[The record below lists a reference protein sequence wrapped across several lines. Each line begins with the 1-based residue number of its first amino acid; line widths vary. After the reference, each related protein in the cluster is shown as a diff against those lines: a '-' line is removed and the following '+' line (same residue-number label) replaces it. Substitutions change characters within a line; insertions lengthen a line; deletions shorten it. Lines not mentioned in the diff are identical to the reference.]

1 MDFSTIIHDRNLQIT
16 GVVIVSFF
24 IAGNLAEFIYSY
36 YKHKQYYTYHSFLI
50 NISIA
55 FLQQLTDAFNKIVFF
70 MGFVFVQE
78 HYSIQ
83 RILHWKELEIDF
95 PFTLFSHFP
104 FLQVN
109 GYMLFIWLFILVVAD
124 FCQYWLHRLSH
135 EVNIMW
141 AGHIVHHSMEEYNYT
156 IALRQSFIES
166 IYTWIFY
173 LPLAFFGIPWQLFIM
188 AYAISLIWQFFVHTR
203 LIGKLGFLE
212 NILATPSHHRVHHG
226 KNPQYI
232 DKNYGAFFIVWD
244 KVFETFEPEV
254 EAVDYGITVPLQTQ
268 NPICVNIHHHLH
280 IFRMMSKTKGF
291 VNKWKI
297 FFGKPAFKPLDI
309 ESEYQK
315 LKLLAKPKE
324 VKIPT
329 VKSVYLFFNF
339 LFTALS
345 GFLLVQY
352 FEATF
357 NILLFIPLALLIAFS
372 FAVNIGMLEQKKWA
386 DYAEVLKLLSVLAIG
401 LWMFFSNSM
410 NLTMAILII
419 TTTTV
424 MLTYTWVIAKMYRK
438 NLVLLNKRHY

>member
-1 MDFSTIIHDRNLQIT
+1 MHDRNLQVT
-16 GVVIVSFF
+16 GVVIVSLF
-24 IAGNLAEFIYSY
+24 IVGKLAEFIYSY
-36 YKHKQYYTYHSFLI
+36 SKQKQYYTYQSFLI

-55 FLQQLTDAFNKIVFF
+55 LLQQLTDTFNKIVFF

-95 PFTLFSHFP
+95 PFTLSSHFP

-232 DKNYGAFFIVWD
+232 DKNYGALFIVWD
-244 KVFETFEPEV
+244 KFFGTFEPED

-268 NPICVNIHHHLH
+268 NPIWVNIHHHLH
-280 IFRMMSKTKGF
+280 IFRMISKTKGF
-291 VNKWKI
+291 INKGKI
-297 FFGKPAFKPLDI
+297 FFGKPAFIPLDI

-315 LKLLAKPKE
+315 LKLLTKPNE
-324 VKIPT
+324 IRLPA

-357 NILLFIPLALLIAFS
+357 NIFSFLPLALLIAFS
-372 FAVNIGMLEQKKWA
+372 FAVNIALLERKKWA

-401 LWMFFSNSM
+401 LWMYFSNSL
-410 NLTMAILII
+410 NLSMAIII
-419 TTTTV
+419 TTTASL
-424 MLTYTWVIAKMYRK
+424 MLAYTWVIAKMYRK
-438 NLVLLNKRHY
+438 NLVLLDKRNY

>member
-1 MDFSTIIHDRNLQIT
+1 MDFSTIMHDRNLQVT
-16 GVVIVSFF
+16 GVVIVSLF
-24 IAGNLAEFIYSY
+24 IVGNLAEFIYSY
-36 YKHKQYYTYHSFLI
+36 YKQKQYYTYHSFLI

-55 FLQQLTDAFNKIVFF
+55 LLQQLTDTFNKIVFF

-95 PFTLFSHFP
+95 PFTLSSHFP

-135 EVNIMW
+135 EVNILW

-156 IALRQSFIES
+156 VALRQSFIES
-166 IYTWIFY
+166 IYTWLFY
-173 LPLAFFGIPWQLFIM
+173 LPLAFFGIPWSLFIM

-232 DKNYGAFFIVWD
+232 DKNYGALFIVWD
-244 KVFETFEPEV
+244 KFFGTFEPED

-268 NPICVNIHHHLH
+268 NPIWVNIHHHLH
-280 IFRMMSKTKGF
+280 IFRMISKTKGF
-291 VNKWKI
+291 INKWKI
-297 FFGKPAFKPLDI
+297 FFGKPAFIPLDI

-315 LKLLAKPKE
+315 LKLLTKPNE
-324 VKIPT
+324 IRLPA

-357 NILLFIPLALLIAFS
+357 NIFSFLPLALLIAFS
-372 FAVNIGMLEQKKWA
+372 FAVNIALLERKKWA

-401 LWMFFSNSM
+401 LWMYFSNSL
-410 NLTMAILII
+410 NLSMAIII
-419 TTTTV
+419 TTTASL
-424 MLTYTWVIAKMYRK
+424 MLAYTWVIAKMYRK
-438 NLVLLNKRHY
+438 NLVLLDKRNY